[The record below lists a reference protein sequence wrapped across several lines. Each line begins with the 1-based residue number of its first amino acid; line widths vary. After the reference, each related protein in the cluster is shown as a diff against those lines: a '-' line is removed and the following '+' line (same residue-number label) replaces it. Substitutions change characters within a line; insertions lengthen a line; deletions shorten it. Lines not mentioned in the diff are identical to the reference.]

1 MGSVRPGHVRAW
13 RGSCPCRVR
22 RLRCMA
28 SCVAWPWRRLSQA
41 MFNLKQRILT
51 ATLIM
56 RGTNCWIVVR
66 GHGTFNFH
74 QFKHNPIHTE
84 NEKIYTMQNFIL
96 LNSFKEQSATR
107 SRRSVLLRTEN
118 AENNNYHYG
127 DDVQCRFA
135 AKIKLINGGNAPS

>member
-1 MGSVRPGHVRAW
+1 MASW
-13 RGSCPCRVR
+13 RG
-22 RLRCMA
+22 
-28 SCVAWPWRRLSQA
+28 LSQA
-41 MFNLKQRILT
+41 IWDNAIFNLKQRILIT

-56 RGTNCWIVVR
+56 RGTNCSTFGR
-66 GHGTFNFH
+66 GAFNFH
-74 QFKHNPIHTE
+74 QLKHNPIHIE
-84 NEKIYTMQNFIL
+84 NEKTYTLQNFIL